1 MSMRLS
7 TVALA
12 AGAVLALAACNKAG
26 NTAAPAATTPAPEP
40 PVATVNGK
48 PISAAVFNVVVQGQ
62 LNKKPGEITGDQR
75 KQIIE
80 QLVDLYVAA
89 QQAEKENLAADPE
102 IGPRI
107 ELQDMNA
114 LAGALVQKHIKS
126 EKPTD
131 EQLKAEYDRWLAQLP
146 KTEYHARHILVK
158 EESQA
163 HDVIAQL
170 GKGAKFEDLA
180 KKYSVDGSKSQGG
193 DLNWFTPD
201 RMVKPF
207 SEAVEKLKK
216 GEYTKEPV
224 KSEFGWHVIRLED
237 SRPTTPPPFEQVK
250 ERLAPMVQQH
260 EMKDYIDGLRKAAQV
275 TGL

>member
-1 MSMRLS
+1 MTMRLR

-12 AGAVLALAACNKAG
+12 ATAALTLAACQKAA
-26 NTAAPAATTPAPEP
+26 NTTAPPTSTEP

-62 LNKKPGEITGDQR
+62 LNKKPSELTPEQR
-75 KQIIE
+75 KQVLE
-80 QLVDLYVAA
+80 QLIELYVAA
-89 QQAEKENLAADPE
+89 QQAEKENVAADPE

-114 LAGALVQKHIKS
+114 LAGALVQKHIKN

-131 EQLKAEYDRWLAQLP
+131 EQLKAEYERWVGQLP

-158 EESQA
+158 EEAQA
-163 HDVIAQL
+163 KDVIAQL
-170 GKGAKFEDLA
+170 AKGAKFEDLA
-180 KKYSVDGSKSQGG
+180 KKVSIDGSKSQGG

-216 GEYTKEPV
+216 GEYTAEPV

-237 SRPTTPPPFEQVK
+237 SRTTTPPPFDSIK
-250 ERLAPMVQQH
+250 DRLAPMVQQRQVH
-260 EMKDYIDGLRKAAQV
+260 EYIEGLRKTATIQ
-275 TGL
+275 GL

>member
-1 MSMRLS
+1 MTTRLR

-12 AGAVLALAACNKAG
+12 ATAALSLAACQKAA
-26 NTAAPAATTPAPEP
+26 NTTAPSTPTAEP
-40 PVATVNGK
+40 PVGTVNGK
-48 PISAAVFNVVVQGQ
+48 PISAAIFNVVVQGQ
-62 LNKKPGEITGDQR
+62 LNKKPSELTTEQR
-75 KQIIE
+75 KQVLE
-80 QLVDLYVAA
+80 QLVELYVAA
-89 QQAEKENLAADPE
+89 QQAEKENVAADPE

-114 LAGALVQKHIKS
+114 LAGALVQKHIKN

-131 EQLKAEYDRWLAQLP
+131 EQLKTEYERWIAQLP

-158 EESQA
+158 EEVQA
-163 HDVIAQL
+163 KDVIAQL

-180 KKYSVDGSKSQGG
+180 KKVSVDGSKSQGG

-237 SRPTTPPPFEQVK
+237 SRATTPPPFDSIK
-250 ERLAPMVQQH
+250 DRLAPMVQQRQV
-260 EMKDYIDGLRKAAQV
+260 KDYIESLRKSATIQ
-275 TGL
+275 GL